1 MGVWDFDGFYK
12 EFKTLGAKRY
22 IVNHDNNIS
31 ITVCGLS
38 KKSGKDY
45 IAKQKNPFDFFNSG
59 MYVDCDH
66 TGKMTHTYIDNEI
79 EGVITDYL
87 GNESY
92 YHELSYIHLEKT
104 DYLLSLTK
112 MYLDY
117 YKGLQKLYK

>member
-1 MGVWDFDGFYK
+1 M
-12 EFKTLGAKRY
+12 
-22 IVNHDNNIS
+22 
-31 ITVCGLS
+31 
-38 KKSGKDY
+38 
-45 IAKQKNPFDFFNSG
+45 KNPFDFFNSG
-59 MYVDCDH
+59 MYVDSDH

-79 EGVITDYL
+79 EGVLVDYL

-92 YHELSYIHLEKT
+92 YHELSFIHLEKT